1 MNELENTVTS
11 VGNYNNIPTT
21 LPSNTSKVNIISG
34 LTLTK
39 EADKQNWS
47 GGYLTYIITIDNQTN
62 QNYASPVIT
71 DIIDTTLVEFVPDS
85 VTIDNVKAP
94 QEKYSY
100 NDATHTLTINLDDV
114 TPSSSTTLTF
124 QVEKKA

>member
-21 LPSNTSKVNIISG
+21 LTSNTSKVNNISG

-71 DIIDTTLVEFVPDS
+71 DVIDTTLVEFVPDS
-85 VTIDNVKAP
+85 VTIDDVKAP

-100 NDATHTLTINLDDV
+100 DDDTHTLTINLDDV